1 MPLHKHTEPLPKW
14 MWYVIYNCE
23 KPNRSSLSRSVADPR
38 KELIAIVEGVHIAVI
53 ALKAFEGRF
62 KELIMWTDA
71 MTVLAWLTNDA
82 IKPSKYIRRK
92 LDKLNTL
99 HRRFRHVE
107 FKYIPTDQNPADV
120 ASRDL
125 NLVYDGENRI

>member
-1 MPLHKHTEPLPKW
+1 MRSRRIFDKQELHVVHT
-14 MWYVIYNCE
+14 YE
-23 KPNRSSLSRSVADPR
+23 KLSCAVTRQCV
-38 KELIAIVEGVHIAVI
+38 VAVI
-53 ALKAFEGRF
+53 SLKAFEGRF

-92 LDKLNTL
+92 LDKLSTL

-107 FKYIPTDQNPADV
+107 FKYVPMDQNPADV
-120 ASRDL
+120 AS
-125 NLVYDGENRI
+125 